1 MRKITIIL
9 VSLFT
14 VLTFGALVGYGQDTE
29 RSTFVR
35 YVEEQ
40 ISTPSYQIR
49 LNGLE
54 GTLSSDVSLQSITI
68 ADKEGIWLTI
78 EQPRLVWSRTALVTG
93 RLVINSLTADHIKF
107 ARKPIE
113 DSSLPT
119 PESTSFALPEL
130 PVAVVLQE
138 LKLPVVEFGP
148 DVIDL
153 ASRVSID
160 GKVILDDGSLD
171 LDLAI
176 NRLDGEG
183 GTLRAI
189 SRYDGS
195 AKFVD
200 LDIQLTEPQNGVL
213 ASSMGLDGRPPVSLS
228 IKGSAPVSELEVT
241 VAFDVADQRVLGG
254 MVKFAENAQGLGA
267 DVSFA
272 GPISSVFPV
281 GSRSF
286 FGGDSKLQARAL
298 FKDNGEFVLQQASL
312 ESGVIDLKATAA
324 TTMDGFLSALKLNL
338 TVSDSGS
345 KTLKLPGKGGDMSLA
360 SAGLMLN
367 YDALSNE
374 AWTGSLRI
382 EKFANS
388 AISVN
393 TVELAANGKVTGL
406 QDATNRFLN
415 FDASGS
421 ASGISSPD
429 PAIADALG
437 HTIQL
442 AATGDWQSG
451 EPVRLSSFQ
460 ILGEALEL
468 LAVGEIA
475 EGSFDGKIDL
485 NAKNLSAFSA
495 ISDKNLRGAVELTS
509 SGKILPLSGGFDVQI
524 SGAAMSLSIGN
535 KQVDPLLVGL
545 TTLSGGVARTQS
557 GLAFNQFKLDNRQ
570 MQAKITGS
578 LASETANLTM
588 QTLIHDLNV
597 LDENSTGKTDV
608 SIDITGKNRPFDVR
622 AELGIANGKLARQQ
636 VENIALVFEGTS
648 DSNVISGNL
657 SSSGLLGG
665 QTFSVL
671 GKIDATDQKVSLQD
685 FSSRIGKTAID
696 GFFVRQDN
704 GLMQSELN
712 IKSSDISAIAAL
724 ALTQAS
730 GAVNGSMT
738 MKPEADGTQS
748 AKFAFAASRAVIG
761 EYKVADANIRGA
773 ANDLLTQPKIDAT
786 INAAGIQ
793 ASGIEARS
801 FTASIANQGT
811 KTTFEAVSELA
822 TNLTRISTRGE
833 VNQGA
838 AETTVL
844 LKTLEV
850 DSSVTDARLRAPS
863 SIVFRDETIRFDG
876 LAFSIGKGAIN
887 LSGTAGD
894 RLNVSASISAVPLSI
909 LNSFRSDLGAGGD
922 LDGSATIT
930 GTADRPVVSFR
941 MKGRSVTLE
950 QIRSA
955 GIGAL
960 AVSANGTYSNNIV
973 RLEQANA
980 RNSQQLDLTGSGTV
994 PLNGRGLKVAVQGTA
1009 PASIVEPLLA
1019 DRGTRVAGIVQIAAE
1034 ISGSVE
1040 NPNATGSLSL
1050 SEGSIVDP
1058 GSNLKLVGVRLQIR
1072 MQNSSAA
1079 DLSLNGNLASGGSVS
1094 ARGSIGLTAG
1104 FPAQIEMALQSAKY
1118 TDGETFSTSV
1128 DGNLTVTGKLT
1139 DGALLTGNLDLGKT
1153 AITIPETLAA
1163 QSKLVDVEHVGQSA
1177 NTSLTLARIER
1188 TKRKSK
1194 SAVGSSVLRLDVS
1207 INAANQI
1214 FLRGRGLDAELGGR
1228 VRLVGTIDNVFPEG
1242 RFVLRR
1248 GRLSILGQ
1256 RLDLKEGSVTL
1267 AGDLDP
1273 KLDFLATTQSG
1284 DVLASIRIQGTASD
1298 VQVSF
1303 SSSPELPEDEI
1314 LARIVFGRSISSLS
1328 PAQVIRLASVA
1339 SELAGNGGSSIIDD
1353 IRNSTG
1359 LDDIDVVQDDE
1370 GNSAVKTGKY
1380 VTDNVYLGIQAGQAS
1395 EATINLDITS
1405 TLKARG
1411 AVDSEGGS
1419 SLGVFFEKDY

>member
-1 MRKITIIL
+1 MRKLSIIL
-9 VSLFT
+9 LSLFT

-40 ISTPSYQIR
+40 ISTSSYQIR

-68 ADKEGIWLTI
+68 ADKEGVWLTI

-93 RLVINSLTADHIKF
+93 RLVINSLTADHIKWT
-107 ARKPIE
+107 RRPI
-113 DSSLPT
+113 DDKSLPT
-119 PESTSFALPEL
+119 PESSSFALPEL
-130 PVAVVLQE
+130 PVAVVLEE
-138 LKLPVVEFGP
+138 LKLPMVEFGR

-153 ASRVSID
+153 ASRVSVD
-160 GKVILDDGSLD
+160 GRVILDDGSLD

-189 SRYDGS
+189 SKYDGS
-195 AKFVD
+195 AKSVD
-200 LDIQLTEPQNGVL
+200 LDIQLSEPQNGVL
-213 ASSMGLDGRPPVSLS
+213 ASSMALDGRPPVSLS

-254 MVKFAENAQGLGA
+254 LVKFAESAQGLVA
-267 DVSFA
+267 DVNFA

-281 GSRSF
+281 SSRSF
-286 FGGDSKLQARAL
+286 FGNDSTLQARAL
-298 FKDNGEFVLQQASL
+298 FKDSGEFVLQQSSL

-324 TTMDGFLSALKLNL
+324 ATTDGFLSALKLNL
-338 TVSDSGS
+338 TLADAGAETI
-345 KTLKLPGKGGDMSLA
+345 TLPVKGEDMSLA
-360 SAGLMLN
+360 SAALMLN

-374 AWTGSLRI
+374 AWTGSLRV
-382 EKFANS
+382 EEFANN
-388 AISVN
+388 AVSVN
-393 TVELAANGKVTGL
+393 AVELVANGKVTGL
-406 QDATNRFLN
+406 QDVANRFLN
-415 FDASGS
+415 FDASGT
-421 ASGISSPD
+421 ASGIGSPD
-429 PAIADALG
+429 PAIAEALG
-437 HTIQL
+437 QTIKFM
-442 AATGDWQSG
+442 ATGDWQTG
-451 EPVRLSSFQ
+451 RPVKLSTFK
-460 ILGEALEL
+460 ILGEALEIV
-468 LAVGEIA
+468 AVGEIA
-475 EGSFDGKIDL
+475 ERTFDGRIDL

-495 ISDKNLRGAVELTS
+495 VSDKNLKGAVELTT
-509 SGKILPLSGGFDVQI
+509 SGKILPLSGGFDVEI
-524 SGAAMSLSIGN
+524 SGAAMSLAIGN
-535 KQVDPLLVGL
+535 KQVDPLLAGL

-570 MQAKITGS
+570 MQANITGS

-588 QTLIHDLNV
+588 QTSIRDINV
-597 LDENSTGKTDV
+597 LDENSTGRTDLT
-608 SIDITGKNRPFDVR
+608 IDVTGENRPFDIK
-622 AELGIANGKLARQQ
+622 AALGIASGRLAGQE
-636 VENIALVFEGTS
+636 VENIALVFDGTS
-648 DSNVISGNL
+648 DSDEISGNL
-657 SSSGLLGG
+657 SSSGLLAG
-665 QTFSVL
+665 QAFSVL
-671 GKIDATDQKVSLQD
+671 GKIDSTDQKISLQD
-685 FSSRIGKTAID
+685 FSSQIGKTAIE
-696 GFFVRQDN
+696 GFFVRQHS
-704 GLMQSELN
+704 GLMQSALD
-712 IKSSDISAIAAL
+712 IKSSDISSIAAL
-724 ALTQAS
+724 VLTEAS

-748 AKFAFAASRAVIG
+748 AKFSFTASRAVFG
-761 EYKVADANIRGA
+761 EYKVAGANIRGV
-773 ANDLLTQPKIDAT
+773 ANDLLSQPKIDAS
-786 INAAGIQ
+786 INATGVQ
-793 ASGIEARS
+793 ASGIEART

-811 KTTFEAVSELA
+811 RTTFEAVSELA
-822 TNLTRISTRGE
+822 ANLTRISTRGE

-844 LKTLEV
+844 LKTLDV
-850 DSSVTDARLRAPS
+850 DSNLTDARLQAPS
-863 SIVFRDETIRFDG
+863 SIVFHDETIRFDG
-876 LAFSIGKGAIN
+876 LAFSIGKGAVK

-894 RLNVSASISAVPLSI
+894 RLNISASISAVPLSI

-930 GTADRPVVSFR
+930 GTPDRPVVSFR

-960 AVSANGTYSNNIV
+960 AVSADGTYSNNIV
-973 RLEQANA
+973 RLKQANA
-980 RNSQQLDLTGSGTV
+980 RNAQQLDLTGSGTV
-994 PLNGRGLKVAVQGTA
+994 PVNGRGLKVAVQGSA
-1009 PASIVEPLLA
+1009 PASIVEPFLA
-1019 DRGTRVAGIVQIAAE
+1019 ERGTRVTGTVQIAAE

-1050 SEGSIVDP
+1050 SEGSIADP
-1058 GSNLKLVGVRLQIR
+1058 NSNVKLVGVRLQAR
-1072 MQNSSAA
+1072 LQNSNAA
-1079 DLSLNGNLASGGSVS
+1079 QLSLDGNLASGGSVS
-1094 ARGSIGLTAG
+1094 ARGSVGLTTG
-1104 FPAQIEMALQSAKY
+1104 FPAQIDMKLQSAKY

-1128 DGNLTVTGKLT
+1128 DGTLTITGKLT
-1139 DGALLTGNLDLGKT
+1139 DGALLTGNLALGKT

-1177 NTSLTLARIER
+1177 KTGLTLARIER
-1188 TKRKSK
+1188 INRKSK
-1194 SAVGSSVLRLDVS
+1194 SAVVSSALRMDVS
-1207 INAANQI
+1207 IVAANQI
-1214 FLRGRGLDAELGGR
+1214 FLRGRGLDAELAGR
-1228 VRLVGTIDNVFPEG
+1228 VRLVGTLDNVFPEG
-1242 RFVLRR
+1242 RFTLRR
-1248 GRLSILGQ
+1248 GRLSVLGQ
-1256 RLDLKEGSVTL
+1256 RLDLEEGSITL
-1267 AGDLDP
+1267 AGDLNP

-1284 DVLASIRIQGTASD
+1284 DVLASIRIEGSASD
-1298 VQVSF
+1298 IQVSL

-1328 PAQVIRLASVA
+1328 PAQVIRLASIA

-1359 LDDIDVVQDDE
+1359 LDDIDVVQDED

-1380 VTDNVYLGIQAGQAS
+1380 VTDNVYLGVQAGQAS

-1411 AVDSEGGS
+1411 SVDSEGSS